1 LKESWEE
8 FKFLDNPSLVNSLF
22 YPRPDYFTQPD
33 SDHMMHVDLPVDDG
47 ISISSELY
55 FGDKNDPC
63 ILFFHGNG
71 ELASEYEDVGVV
83 FNGAG
88 INLFVADY
96 RGYGKSGGRPTVSN
110 MLKDSHELLKGFN
123 RFLAENGFK
132 GSHFIMGR
140 SLGSASAI
148 ELAANYPGGFK
159 GLIIESGFCDITDLL
174 GRFGLSP
181 VDLQCSGL
189 ETPGLDRVRMIAM
202 ASLIIHGEYDS
213 IVPLVEGEKIFRN
226 LVSDDKRMIVV
237 PNAEHN
243 SVFMDATDLY
253 MRELGDFVIRN
264 K

>member
-8 FKFLDNPSLVNSLF
+8 FKFLDNPSLVNNLF
-22 YPRPDYFTQPD
+22 YPRPDYYIQPET
-33 SDHMMHVDLPVDDG
+33 DHMMHVDLPVDEG
-47 ISISSELY
+47 INISCELY
-55 FGDKNDPC
+55 FSDKNDPC
-63 ILFFHGNG
+63 ILYFHGNG
-71 ELASEYEDVGVV
+71 ELASEYEDIGGV
-83 FNGAG
+83 FNSAG

-110 MLKDSHELLKGFN
+110 MMKDSHELLKGFN
-123 RFLAENGFK
+123 RFLAESGFK

-181 VDLQCSGL
+181 VDSQRDGL
-189 ETPGLDRVRMIAM
+189 ETPGLDRVRTIAM

-226 LVSDDKRMIVV
+226 LASGDKRMIVV
-237 PNAEHN
+237 PDADHN
-243 SVFMDATDLY
+243 SVFVDATDLY
-253 MRELGDFVIRN
+253 MRELGNFVKRN